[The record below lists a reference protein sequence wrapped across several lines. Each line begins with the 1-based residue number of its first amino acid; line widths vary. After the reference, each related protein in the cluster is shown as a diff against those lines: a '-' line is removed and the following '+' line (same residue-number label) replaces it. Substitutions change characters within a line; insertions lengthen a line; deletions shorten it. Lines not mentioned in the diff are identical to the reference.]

1 MPENILKLLIESI
14 SIQKEYIYFCKS
26 FLGLDDL
33 NQLTKINRDD
43 LKENLL
49 IGKTHP
55 KLKNLDLASN
65 KNLNCIFNIL
75 RKKIFCFIIHTTY
88 LELQLKNL

>member
-14 SIQKEYIYFCKS
+14 SIQEEYLYFCKS
-26 FLGLDDL
+26 LLGLDDL

-49 IGKTHP
+49 IGRTHP
-55 KLKNLDLASN
+55 QLKNLDLPSD
-65 KNLNCIFNIL
+65 KNLNSIFNTL
-75 RKKIFCFIIHTTY
+75 RKKNILLHHP
-88 LELQLKNL
+88 